1 MDIDKCISEN
11 QVDKALDLSL
21 SKNLTYLSLLMN
33 KIERDSKNE
42 DDELTE
48 NYKKNLSKIQADNQ
62 DIFFTDIEKQYLNKN
77 KRTRVLLTCN
87 WLPNRDL
94 CNIWNKMSQNKDY
107 IWNNIEIVWEEPCDF
122 YCIVNKPFDPNFSY
136 KPEKTIVFRMEPNM
150 EKNLHMWGEWST
162 IPKAK
167 EFKFVGFHENHYNN
181 NEWHLSKTYKQLSEE
196 TIEKNDE
203 WSSVLTAILSD
214 KYSDPGHIKRIDFIK
229 FVEKKGGIKVDVFGS
244 NKFLWKN
251 YKGSLP
257 QHKKDASLLPYK
269 YSFNVENFSIKNY
282 YTEKLIDGI
291 LSETLVFYSGCYN
304 AKDYIDERA
313 FVYLELS
320 NFEKDYETIK
330 KAIEEDLWTER
341 LPFIKEAKKKIL
353 NELQFFPRLEKIISE

>member
-1 MDIDKCISEN
+1 MDIDKFISKN
-11 QVDKALDLSL
+11 QIDNALDISL
-21 SKNLTYLSLLMN
+21 SRNLTYLSLLIN
-33 KIERDSKNE
+33 KIEHDNDNE
-42 DDELTE
+42 LSD
-48 NYKKNLSKIQADNQ
+48 NYKKNLRRIDHVNN
-62 DIFFTDIEKQYLNKN
+62 DVFFTDIEKEYLNKT
-77 KRTRVLLTCN
+77 KRVKVLLTSN
-87 WLPNRDL
+87 WLPNKDI
-94 CNIWNKMSQNKDY
+94 CNTWNKMSKNNDY
-107 IWNNIEIVWEEPCDF
+107 KWNNIEIVWEEPCDF

-150 EKNLHMWGEWST
+150 DKNLNAWGEWST
-162 IPKAK
+162 IPNAK
-167 EFKFVGFHENHYNN
+167 DFKFVGFHEKHFNN
-181 NEWHLSKTYKQLSEE
+181 NEWHLSKNYNQLSNE
-196 TIEKNDE
+196 TIDKNE
-203 WSSVLTAILSD
+203 ELSSVLTAILSD

-257 QHKKDASLLPYK
+257 QYKKDKSLFPYK
-269 YSFNVENFSIKNY
+269 YSFNVENFSIQNY

-320 NFEKDYETIK
+320 NFEQDYEIIK
-330 KAIEEDLWTER
+330 KAIEEDLWSKR

-353 NELQFFPRLEKIISE
+353 NELQFFPRLEKILIE